1 MKIKLR
7 DEVKEFESGVSV
19 LEVASSIS
27 EGLARM
33 AVCGK
38 VDGKLVDLSRKLE
51 NDCELQI
58 LTNKDEESKEV
69 LRHTTA
75 HVLAQAVKSIY
86 PTAKLSI
93 GPATN
98 DGYYYDFEFKTP
110 INNDDLAKIESEMK
124 KIIKANYEITRKVVS
139 REEALKWAKEED
151 ETYKVELINAIPEDE
166 TVTIYSQGD
175 FSDVCRGPH
184 LRSTGL
190 IKAFKLTKLAGAY
203 WRGDEKN
210 KMLTR
215 IYGVVFDKAS
225 EMEEYFKML
234 EEAEKRDHR
243 KLGKELDLFFLSDYA
258 PGMPFFMPKGQTVIN
273 ELINFWREEHKRAGY
288 VEITTPMAMNRKL
301 WEKSGH
307 WDHYKK
313 NMYTFKAENEPFA
326 IKPMNCPGGMLYY
339 KERMHSYKE
348 FPLRVGELGKVH
360 RHEASGT
367 LHGLFRVR
375 CFTQDDA
382 HIFMTKD
389 QIESEIANIIS
400 LVDRMYKVFGLEYH
414 LELSTMPDKHIGTVK
429 EWQHA
434 ETCLKNAL
442 AGIGKD
448 FVINE
453 GDGAFYG
460 PKIDIHIK
468 DAIGRTWQ
476 CGTIQLDMQ
485 LPKRFELEYVD
496 KDGSRQ
502 EPIMVHRVVYGSL
515 ERFFGVITEHFAGVY
530 PLWLAPVQAIVMNV
544 SEKSEAYAE
553 KIYKE
558 LEKAGIRAELDI
570 RAEKIG
576 YKIRSAQMQKI
587 PYMVIVG
594 ENEANNGTISIR
606 KRGNVEVKDL
616 QTKDLVK
623 EMKKLI
629 ETRALEC

>member
-1 MKIKLR
+1 
-7 DEVKEFESGVSV
+7 
-19 LEVASSIS
+19 
-27 EGLARM
+27 
-33 AVCGK
+33 
-38 VDGKLVDLSRKLE
+38 
-51 NDCELQI
+51 
-58 LTNKDEESKEV
+58 
-69 LRHTTA
+69 
-75 HVLAQAVKSIY
+75 
-86 PTAKLSI
+86 
-93 GPATN
+93 
-98 DGYYYDFEFKTP
+98 
-110 INNDDLAKIESEMK
+110 
-124 KIIKANYEITRKVVS
+124 
-139 REEALKWAKEED
+139 
-151 ETYKVELINAIPEDE
+151 
-166 TVTIYSQGD
+166 
-175 FSDVCRGPH
+175 
-184 LRSTGL
+184 
-190 IKAFKLTKLAGAY
+190 
-203 WRGDEKN
+203 
-210 KMLTR
+210 
-215 IYGVVFDKAS
+215 
-225 EMEEYFKML
+225 
-234 EEAEKRDHR
+234 
-243 KLGKELDLFFLSDYA
+243 
-258 PGMPFFMPKGQTVIN
+258 
-273 ELINFWREEHKRAGY
+273 
-288 VEITTPMAMNRKL
+288 
-301 WEKSGH
+301 
-307 WDHYKK
+307 
-313 NMYTFKAENEPFA
+313 
-326 IKPMNCPGGMLYY
+326 MNCPGGMLYY

-442 AGIGKD
+442 IGIGKD

-606 KRGNVEVKDL
+606 KRGNVEIKDL

-623 EMKKLI
+623 EMRKLI